1 MSATKTGQSMIE
13 PNHGTVGRY
22 TPAARANHWL
32 NAIILILLALSG
44 MSLFH
49 PALFFLTDLFGGGTW
64 TRILHPWMGV
74 ALVLTFSGLF
84 FRFWRYNS
92 WARED
97 SLWMKHFG
105 DVVAKHDENIPE
117 VGRYNAGQKI
127 LFWGMTILI
136 LVLAGS
142 GVVMWDA
149 RFGQYFTI
157 EQKRLAAVIHATAAV
172 ATIGLWIVHV
182 YAAIWVKGTVRAMTQ
197 GSVTGG
203 WAWKHHRKWLREEV
217 AKEPR

>member
-1 MSATKTGQSMIE
+1 MIE
-13 PNHGTVGRY
+13 RKHGTVGRY

-32 NAIILILLALSG
+32 NAIILIFLALSG

-49 PALFFLTDLFGGGTW
+49 PALFFLTELFGGGTW

-84 FRFWRYNS
+84 FRFWRHNL

-97 SLWMKHFG
+97 SLWMKLLG

-136 LVLAGS
+136 LVLAAS

>member
-1 MSATKTGQSMIE
+1 MIE
-13 PNHGTVGRY
+13 RKHGTVGRY
-22 TPAARANHWL
+22 TPGARVNHWL

-49 PALFFLTDLFGGGTW
+49 PALFFLSDLFGGGTW
-64 TRILHPWMGV
+64 TRILHPWLGL
-74 ALVLTFSGLF
+74 ALLVTFAGLF
-84 FRFWRYNS
+84 LRFWRYNL
-92 WARED
+92 WERGD
-97 SLWMKHFG
+97 SLWMQHIG
-105 DVVAKHDENIPE
+105 DVVTQREENLPE

-136 LVLAGS
+136 LVLAAS
-142 GVVMWDA
+142 GIVMWDT

-157 EQKRLAAVIHATAAV
+157 EQKRVAAVVHATAAV
-172 ATIGLWIVHV
+172 LTIGLWIIHV